1 MPDVPEASDVIV
13 LDDPHYQ
20 HPELDYFVPMQSD
33 FVAVPL
39 GEIKAIMLKN
49 VTLTLESNDSRP
61 QVETQTPGPPQRA
74 AGQLDCTSEAREH
87 HASGCPANAKT
98 EEVAVNMRWSW
109 IERGED

>member
-49 VTLTLESNDSRP
+49 VTLTLESNDARQ
-61 QVETQTPGPPQRA
+61 QVETQSPSPPQPT
-74 AGQLDCTSEAREH
+74 AGQLECTSEAREH
-87 HASGCPANAKT
+87 HASGSPANAKT
-98 EEVAVNMRWSW
+98 KEVAVNMRWSW